1 MAMSAARILHHS
13 PAARPTVILSGAP
26 TQNAVAHLAFHADD
40 GRPCAALRGPGN
52 RSKWNFVFQFD
63 VGVTLWQDN
72 VTGLSA
78 AKLIQLSL
86 SEKSPAGFK
95 DSNPLVR
102 EGPVV
107 TKLLALPAIALCLY
121 ALVFYVSAKPNWITS
136 KSNNV
141 SHDVAELPAAPTQK
155 VVQAETA
162 KPEPKTAAQEPKTAT
177 QEHASPA
184 NTLDSI
190 HAELQRLSGD
200 IKANSDK
207 IAQTATLRPDLLK
220 LIQDSKSS
228 SDEAAQTARDQINAL
243 RSDQAK
249 FLENAKDTGDKA
261 AQSLREEVAAA
272 QAKLAA
278 QVSDTLKANSANS
291 EALAQRVDAMKKDVE
306 QVKKNFDEVRQN
318 DSSISPTVAL
328 IAALVA
334 LVLGP
339 FIAYKL
345 AAARQRSGT
354 GAA

>member
-1 MAMSAARILHHS
+1 
-13 PAARPTVILSGAP
+13 
-26 TQNAVAHLAFHADD
+26 
-40 GRPCAALRGPGN
+40 
-52 RSKWNFVFQFD
+52 
-63 VGVTLWQDN
+63 
-72 VTGLSA
+72 
-78 AKLIQLSL
+78 LIQLSL

-121 ALVFYVSAKPNWITS
+121 GLVFYVSAKPNWITS

-141 SHDVAELPAAPTQK
+141 SHGVAELPAAPTQK

-162 KPEPKTAAQEPKTAT
+162 KPEPKTAT
-177 QEHASPA
+177 QEHESPA

-190 HAELQRLSGD
+190 HAELKQLSDD

-228 SDEAAQTARDQINAL
+228 SDEAAQTARDQIDAL

-261 AQSLREEVAAA
+261 AQSLREEVAAS
-272 QAKLAA
+272 QAKLVA

-306 QVKKNFDEVRQN
+306 QVKKSFDEVRQN

-345 AAARQRSGT
+345 AAAKQRSGT